1 MADPRLERGARRHL
15 SAQPRHDLPRRI
27 AGLYRRHI
35 DYRREA
41 ALRLLIAF
49 AVTFAVVRALTFG
62 IRYQLLPINNV
73 VTPGGLH
80 IHHYVWGIFI
90 VLVVGFLAMTLDQP
104 SWHPWLA
111 IPFGIGAALVLD
123 EFALLLNLQDV
134 YWAKEGRQSLDA
146 VVLVLAVLGVYLVAE
161 RFWRAALREVLE
173 NVRKGQP
180 RKR

>member
-1 MADPRLERGARRHL
+1 MERGARRKL
-15 SAQPRHDLPRRI
+15 SAQSRDALPRRI

-41 ALRLLIAF
+41 ALRLLLAF
-49 AVTFAVVRALTFG
+49 AVTFAFVRALTFG
-62 IRYQLLPINNV
+62 IRYHLLPINNV

-104 SWHPWLA
+104 KWHPWLA

-146 VVLVLAVLGVYLVAE
+146 VVLVLALLGVYIVAE
-161 RFWRAALREVLE
+161 RFWRAAAQEVLKTARE
-173 NVRKGQP
+173 LLNAVR
-180 RKR
+180 

>member
-1 MADPRLERGARRHL
+1 
-15 SAQPRHDLPRRI
+15 
-27 AGLYRRHI
+27 
-35 DYRREA
+35 
-41 ALRLLIAF
+41 LRLLVAF
-49 AVTFAVVRALTFG
+49 AVTFAAVRALTFG
-62 IRYQLLPINNV
+62 IRYHLVPVNNV

-80 IHHYVWGIFI
+80 IHHYVWGLFI

-146 VVLVLAVLGVYLVAE
+146 VVLVVALLGAYLVAE
-161 RFWRAALREVLE
+161 RFWRAAAREVME
-173 NVRKGQP
+173 TVRELTSARSGAAGD
-180 RKR
+180 

>member
-1 MADPRLERGARRHL
+1 MARGTRRKL
-15 SAQPRHDLPRRI
+15 SAHTRDALPRRI
-27 AGLYRRHI
+27 AGLYRTHI

-41 ALRLLIAF
+41 ALRLFLAF
-49 AVTFAVVRALTFG
+49 AVTFGLVRALTFG
-62 IRYQLLPINNV
+62 IRYHLVPINNV

-90 VLVVGFLAMTLDQP
+90 VLVIGFLAMTLDQP
-104 SWHPWLA
+104 RWHPWLA

-146 VVLVLAVLGVYLVAE
+146 VVLVLALLGVYLVAE
-161 RFWRAALREVLE
+161 RFWRAALREVAQTARELIQ
-173 NVRKGQP
+173 RQP